1 MIGNCERG
9 RDVERGAVDN
19 AFGIGSFPLWLA
31 MGIFGCGYLVVTV
44 YANNDVT
51 GVWQWIGIIAGL
63 VFFAAGG
70 FLILDVP
77 GDPLPVPA
85 TVVISVLA
93 VAGVTASLFSL
104 PFPLTHVMQTGP
116 PIGASV
122 IVLAFVAV
130 RGRPSAAWTASIVI
144 SVIATV
150 WGHVAT
156 QGAMWGL
163 AVTLPGY
170 AIMIMGSLFSL
181 MLRPM
186 ARQLYALRE
195 ANERQ
200 AARDAAAAAAAE
212 VRHRR
217 LAAVDE
223 RARPILTRIVERR
236 EFSADE
242 VAVARLIEAQLRD
255 GIRASDLDLPQV
267 RDAAWRARQ
276 RGVKV
281 VLLDDGG
288 LSVLAD
294 DEAARARDRL
304 AAAVAEL
311 LADAESGR
319 VTVRI
324 HPPGRNTLAS
334 VGVDTDDQVELVE
347 FTAAGTAHSSSSATP
362 APSADRWPA
371 R

>member
-1 MIGNCERG
+1 MIGNCEHG
-9 RDVERGAVDN
+9 QDEDVERGGVHN
-19 AFGIGSFPLWLA
+19 AFGIGSFALWLT
-31 MGIFGCGYLVVTV
+31 MGVFGCGYLAVTL
-44 YANNDVT
+44 YANADVT
-51 GVWQWIGIIAGL
+51 GVWQRVGILAGFL
-63 VFFAAGG
+63 FFAAGG
-70 FLILDVP
+70 VLILDAP
-77 GDPLPVPA
+77 GDPLPVPT
-85 TVVISVLA
+85 TVVIAVLA
-93 VAGVTASLFSL
+93 VAGVAASLYSL

-130 RGRPSAAWTASIVI
+130 RGRPSAAWIASIAI
-144 SVIATV
+144 SVIAMG

-163 AVTLPGY
+163 SVTLPGY

-200 AARDAAAAAAAE
+200 AARDAASAAAAE
-212 VRHRR
+212 VRDRR
-217 LAAVDE
+217 LAALDE
-223 RARPILTRIVERR
+223 RARPILTRIAERR
-236 EFSADE
+236 EFSVEE

-255 GIRASDLDLPQV
+255 GIRASDLDVPEV

-288 LSVLAD
+288 LSVLAGE
-294 DEAARARDRL
+294 EAARTRDRL
-304 AAAVAEL
+304 GAAVAEL

-347 FTAAGTAHSSSSATP
+347 FTNAGAALQA
-362 APSADRWPA
+362 APADRRLA

>member
-1 MIGNCERG
+1 MIGTCEHD
-9 RDVERGAVDN
+9 RDVERGAVDS
-19 AFGIGSFPLWLA
+19 AFGIGSRPLWVTMA
-31 MGIFGCGYLVVTV
+31 MFSCGYLAVTL
-44 YANNDVT
+44 YANADVT
-51 GVWQWIGIIAGL
+51 GVWQWVGIIAGFL
-63 VFFAAGG
+63 FFAFGG
-70 FLILDVP
+70 FLILDAP
-77 GDPLPVPA
+77 GDPLPMPT
-85 TVVISVLA
+85 TVVIAVLA
-93 VAGVTASLFSL
+93 VAGVTTSLFSL

-116 PIGASV
+116 SIGASV
-122 IVLAFVAV
+122 IALAFVAV
-130 RGRPSAAWTASIVI
+130 RGRPLAAWIASIVI
-144 SVIATV
+144 SVIATG

-195 ANERQ
+195 ANEQQ
-200 AARDAAAAAAAE
+200 AALDAAAAAAAE
-212 VRHRR
+212 VRDRR
-217 LAAVDE
+217 LAALDE
-223 RARPILTRIVERR
+223 RARPILTRIAERI
-236 EFSADE
+236 EFSVEE

-255 GIRASDLDLPQV
+255 GIRASDLDVPEV

-304 AAAVAEL
+304 GAAVVEL

-324 HPPGRNTLAS
+324 HPPGRKTLAS
-334 VGVDTDDQVELVE
+334 LGVDTDDQVELVE
-347 FTAAGTAHSSSSATP
+347 FTSAGAALQTA
-362 APSADRWPA
+362 SADRRLA

>member
-1 MIGNCERG
+1 MIGDRARH
-9 RDVERGAVDN
+9 RDAERGAVVN
-19 AFGIGSFPLWLA
+19 AFGIGSRPLWVT
-31 MGIFGCGYLVVTV
+31 MGAFGCGYLAVTV
-44 YANNDVT
+44 YANADVT
-51 GVWQWIGIIAGL
+51 GVWQWVGIIAGFL
-63 VFFAAGG
+63 FFAAGA
-70 FLILDVP
+70 FLILDAP
-77 GDPLPVPA
+77 GDPLPVPT
-85 TVVISVLA
+85 TVLIAVLA

-116 PIGASV
+116 SIGASV

-130 RGRPSAAWTASIVI
+130 RGRPLAAWSASIVI
-144 SVIATV
+144 SLVATE
-150 WGHVAT
+150 WGHVAI
-156 QGAMWGL
+156 GDAMWGL

-186 ARQLYALRE
+186 ARQLYGLRE

-212 VRHRR
+212 VRSRR
-217 LAAVDE
+217 LAALDE
-223 RARPILTRIVERR
+223 RARPILTRIAERQ
-236 EFSADE
+236 EFSAEE

-255 GIRASDLDLPQV
+255 GIRASDLDMPEV

-288 LSVLAD
+288 LSVLAEE
-294 DEAARARDRL
+294 EAARTRDRL
-304 AAAVAEL
+304 GAAVAEL

-347 FTAAGTAHSSSSATP
+347 FTTAGAALQEA
-362 APSADRWPA
+362 SADR
-371 R
+371 RLSR